1 MEQAIKWFSDRLGR
15 VTYSMTSRNGP
26 NSFDC
31 SSAVYHSLISAGIMP
46 QGTWVGNTESMFR
59 DLPKYGFERLQPMPG
74 TTNVFDVK
82 RGDIFIWGRQGASA
96 GALGHTGILLNG
108 NDMIHCNY
116 GSNGI
121 TINNYNY
128 IWQLNGSPAEA
139 WYRYTGKPQTIPSI
153 PAPNNPVDQILGVGS
168 RVKITGE
175 FTVNDLKFHNGVW
188 QVRINKLAPV
198 EFTWDDN
205 GVPAAIVQEIEKGY
219 ATKDQVLA
227 KGSSIIIP
235 GYQIVTQLAKHGNT
249 WWAKLR
255 GSDGLEFWTIAEP
268 LTEIA
273 DNDNGIPKKGLK
285 PETPKEE
292 PKPPKEEDK
301 PEEPKPV
308 EPVEPEITSP
318 DEPEEV
324 KPTPTPIEP
333 ETPSEDEETANND
346 NKKETDMSVIENDM
360 KIKVTEQITEN
371 ENRMVN
377 VNDIKPL
384 GTTTMLILVSIAD
397 LILAVSA
404 SLLAY
409 EASNG
414 SLPIALGVLGGS
426 ILTALGYYRKGKKD

>member
-1 MEQAIKWFSDRLGR
+1 MEQAIKWFSDRLGK
-15 VTYSMTSRNGP
+15 VNYSMTNRNGP
-26 NSFDC
+26 NSYDC

-59 DLPKYGFERLQPMPG
+59 DLPRYGFERIQPMPG
-74 TTNVFDVK
+74 TINVFDVK

-96 GALGHTGILLNG
+96 GALGHTGLLVNH

-139 WYRYTGKPQTIPSI
+139 WYRYTGKPQTTPSI
-153 PAPNNPVDQILGVGS
+153 PAPSNPVDQILGVGS
-168 RVKITGE
+168 RVKIDGE
-175 FTVNDLKFHNGVW
+175 FTVNDLTLHNGVW
-188 QVRINKLAPV
+188 QVKNDKLTPV
-198 EFTWDDN
+198 GFDWSDN
-205 GVPAAIVQEIEKGY
+205 GIPAEILQEVEGGY
-219 ATKDQVLA
+219 AAKDQVLA
-227 KGSSIIIP
+227 VGSRFIFP
-235 GYQIVTQLAKHGNT
+235 GYQIVTNLALHGNT
-249 WWAKLR
+249 WWAKIR

-292 PKPPKEEDK
+292 PKPPKEEVKDPEPQPAPET
-301 PEEPKPV
+301 PEEEKP
-308 EPVEPEITSP
+308 I
-318 DEPEEV
+318 
-324 KPTPTPIEP
+324 PTPIEP
-333 ETPSEDEETANND
+333 ETPSESEETANND
-346 NKKETDMSVIENDM
+346 DIIEDKGEETMPVIENDM
-360 KIKVTEQITEN
+360 KIKVSEQIEDN
-371 ENRMVN
+371 QSQIVN
-377 VNDIKPL
+377 INDIKPL

-409 EASNG
+409 DASN
-414 SLPIALGVLGGS
+414 SLPIALGVFAGS
-426 ILTALGYYRKGKKD
+426 LLTALGYYRKGKK

>member
-1 MEQAIKWFSDRLGR
+1 MEQAIKWFSDRLGK
-15 VTYSMTSRNGP
+15 VNYSMVNRNGP
-26 NSFDC
+26 NSYDC
-31 SSAVYHSLISAGIMP
+31 SSAVYYSLISAGIMP

-59 DLPKYGFERLQPMPG
+59 DLPKYGFERIQPMPG

-96 GALGHTGILLNG
+96 GALGHTGIMVNP

-139 WYRYTGKPQTIPSI
+139 WYRYTGKPAPAPIPS
-153 PAPNNPVDQILGVGS
+153 PSNPVDQILGVGS

-175 FTVNDLKFHNGVW
+175 FTVNDLKFHNGLW
-188 QVRINKLAPV
+188 QVKNDKLTPV
-198 EFTWDDN
+198 DFDWSDN
-205 GVPAAIVQEIEKGY
+205 GIPAEILQEVEGGY

-227 KGSSIIIP
+227 VGSKFIFP

-273 DNDNGIPKKGLK
+273 DNDNGVPKKGLK

-292 PKPPKEEDK
+292 PKPPKEDEK
-301 PEEPKPV
+301 PKEEPQPEKPAPETPEEEKP
-308 EPVEPEITSP
+308 I
-318 DEPEEV
+318 
-324 KPTPTPIEP
+324 PTTIEP
-333 ETPSEDEETANND
+333 ETPSESEETANND
-346 NKKETDMSVIENDM
+346 NKKETNMPVIENDM
-360 KIKVTEQITEN
+360 KIKVSEQIEDN
-371 ENRMVN
+371 ESRIVN
-377 VNDIKPL
+377 INDIKPL

-397 LILAVSA
+397 LLLAVSA

-409 EASNG
+409 DASNG
-414 SLPIALGVLGGS
+414 SLPIALGVFAGS
-426 ILTALGYYRKGKKD
+426 LLTALGYYRKGKK